1 MSATLLN
8 ENLEKQIVS
17 GFRQAYLFRR
27 QGKIQESNR
36 LLSVDL
42 PRAIS
47 LWARTNPQ
55 DTYTQRAQLAKIFR
69 EEQDKLEDAWTVH
82 RALMEQSDRE
92 IPPPVRAKFI
102 DEVKQL
108 ITEQFVI
115 LKNDIKENAS
125 TQSMHRQGGR
135 TNQPRIKFD
144 DIPEIVDALQAEEQS
159 HSRLDQAP
167 SRHFASQLTPNETNL
182 AEGVTGAPE
191 AKQRK

>member
-8 ENLEKQIVS
+8 ENLGKQIVS
-17 GFRQAYLFRR
+17 DFRQAYLFRR

-55 DTYTQRAQLAKIFR
+55 DTCTQKTQLAKIFR

-82 RALMEQSDRE
+82 RAVMEQSTRE
-92 IPPPVRAKFI
+92 IPPPMREKFI
-102 DEVKQL
+102 DEVKEL
-108 ITEQFVI
+108 IAEQFVI
-115 LKNDIKENAS
+115 LKNDIQEHAS
-125 TQSMHRQGGR
+125 HQSMQRQGWR

-159 HSRLDQAP
+159 HPRPGQAP
-167 SRHFASQLTPNETNL
+167 VRYFASQLTPNETNP
-182 AEGVTGAPE
+182 AEGVTGALE
-191 AKQRK
+191 ATRGK

>member
-8 ENLEKQIVS
+8 ENLGRQIVS
-17 GFRQAYLFRR
+17 DFRQAYLFRR
-27 QGKIQESNR
+27 QGKTQESNR

-55 DTYTQRAQLAKIFR
+55 DTCTQKTQLAKIFR

-82 RALMEQSDRE
+82 RALLEQSNRE

-102 DEVKQL
+102 DEVKEL
-108 ITEQFVI
+108 IAQFVI

-125 TQSMHRQGGR
+125 HQSMQRQGE
-135 TNQPRIKFD
+135 N
-144 DIPEIVDALQAEEQS
+144 
-159 HSRLDQAP
+159 
-167 SRHFASQLTPNETNL
+167 SQR
-182 AEGVTGAPE
+182 G
-191 AKQRK
+191 